1 MQQYFDYNY
10 DGPPFDVFGPGHLLA
25 LGIIAAIIV
34 FMILFR
40 HYPGDDAKRRA
51 RFVLAGVILVVES
64 SWHVWNLA
72 NDTWN
77 FQRHLPLHTC
87 SMGVWLS
94 IFMLTARNYR
104 LYEILYFIGI
114 AGATQALI
122 TPSVGAY
129 GLPHFWPIQSL
140 ASHGLLV
147 IALVYMT
154 AIEGFRPT
162 WMSIWRTMLIL
173 NIYMLL
179 ITGVNYLIGSNYM
192 YTLQKPATASLL
204 DVMGPWPWYILAGE
218 LVAIILFSILYL
230 PFISAGREP
239 ASRHADMV

>member
-1 MQQYFDYNY
+1 MQKYFDYNY
-10 DGPPFDVFGPGHLLA
+10 DGPPFDVFGPGHLAALA
-25 LGIIAAIIV
+25 IIATIIIFIV
-34 FMILFR
+34 MAR
-40 HYPGDDAKRRA
+40 RYPAESAKRRA
-51 RFVLAGVILVVES
+51 RLVLAGIILVVES

-72 NDTWN
+72 IDSWDV
-77 FQRHLPLHTC
+77 QRHLPLHTC
-87 SMGVWLS
+87 SMGIWLS
-94 IFMLTARNYR
+94 IIMLTTRNYR

-114 AGATQALI
+114 AGATQALL

-179 ITGVNYLIGSNYM
+179 ITGVNFLIGSNYM
-192 YTLQKPATASLL
+192 YTIRKPATASLL
-204 DVMGPWPWYILAGE
+204 DMMGPWPWYILAGE
-218 LVAIILFSILYL
+218 FLAITLFLILYL
-230 PFISAGREP
+230 PFVAVNKRR
-239 ASRHADMV
+239 A

>member
-1 MQQYFDYNY
+1 MQKYFDYNY
-10 DGPPFDVFGPGHLLA
+10 DGPPFDVFGAGHLIALA
-25 LGIIAAIIV
+25 IIAAIIG
-34 FMILFR
+34 FTILVR
-40 HYPGDDAKRRA
+40 RYPGDVAKRRA
-51 RFVLAGVILVVES
+51 RLALAGIILVVES

-72 NDTWN
+72 IDTWDV
-77 FQRHLPLHTC
+77 QRHLPLHTC
-87 SMGVWLS
+87 SMGIWLS
-94 IFMLTARNYR
+94 IVMLTTRNYR

-114 AGATQALI
+114 AGATQALM

-162 WMSIWRTMLIL
+162 WMSVWRTMLVL

-192 YTLQKPATASLL
+192 YTLRKPATASLL

-218 LVAIILFSILYL
+218 FLAITFFLILYL
-230 PFISAGREP
+230 PFAAVNRRP
-239 ASRHADMV
+239 T